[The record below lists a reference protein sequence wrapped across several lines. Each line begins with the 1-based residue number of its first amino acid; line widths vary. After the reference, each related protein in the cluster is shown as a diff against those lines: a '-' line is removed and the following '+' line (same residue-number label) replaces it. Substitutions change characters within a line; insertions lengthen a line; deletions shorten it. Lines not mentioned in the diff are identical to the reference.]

1 MQTTTGTTAAGDVI
15 VNLVKA
21 PVLTFEQDYS
31 MWNTESHRTGIVLR
45 RSAQPCVERC
55 VFHGDIQS
63 HATFIV
69 PNEHEPYQG
78 AITRARL
85 LNANQVHL
93 YGISTYDQHRSLIAE
108 MYEGETLIDSH
119 LYDRY
124 QLSDAS
130 GAGKVSLYSDLSV
143 SYSEIGHVLTQ
154 GYSSLRLKDVSR
166 IGSIYALT
174 LEPKGTKVRFAVSFD
189 GHKSYKV
196 FRRKEL
202 VDICDD
208 PAAIADYGN
217 SSTDLCYGFRNMK
230 PGGQIVVDFKIV
242 LQSDNPDAT
251 PVFYGFRCSLYS
263 TINSQSEG

>member
-1 MQTTTGTTAAGDVI
+1 MQTTTGTTAAGDLL

-21 PVLTFEQDYS
+21 PVLTFEKDYA
-31 MWNTESHRTGIVLR
+31 MWNTEPHRTGIVLR
-45 RSAQPCVERC
+45 RSAEPCDERC
-55 VFHGDIQS
+55 IFQGDIQQ
-63 HATFIV
+63 HDTFIV

-85 LNANQVHL
+85 LNADQVNL

-108 MYEGETLIDSH
+108 MYEGDTVIDSH
-119 LYDRY
+119 LYDKY
-124 QLSDAS
+124 QLSDAR
-130 GAGKVSLYSDLSV
+130 GAGEVSLYSDLAV
-143 SYSEIGHVLTQ
+143 SYTDIGHVLTRD
-154 GYSSLRLKDVSR
+154 YSSLRLKDVSR

-174 LEPKGTKVRFAVSFD
+174 LEPKGTRVRFAISFD

-202 VDICDD
+202 VDIYDD
-208 PAAIADYGN
+208 PAAIAEYGN

-230 PGGQIVVDFKIV
+230 PDDQTVVDFKIV

-263 TINSQSEG
+263 TITSQSEG